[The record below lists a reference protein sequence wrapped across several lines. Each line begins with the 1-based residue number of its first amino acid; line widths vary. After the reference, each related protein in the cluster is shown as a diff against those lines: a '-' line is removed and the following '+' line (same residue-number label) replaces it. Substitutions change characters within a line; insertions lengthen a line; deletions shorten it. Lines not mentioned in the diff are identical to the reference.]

1 MADTGRG
8 APPVHRSSLALA
20 HAWELATEHGGDLF
34 VDSTPHGVEISFSLN
49 CTALDAEDRAVSA
62 PPAAPADSAAA
73 ERNVSPGSPLIILA
87 STRSLNRQMFA
98 WQLRG
103 DDHETWEARDCA
115 EAVTLYKNRP
125 AALLVLDG
133 HMPEDDII
141 RAVAGVRLFEG
152 EHSLPLVPVLGLA
165 LDAEQGERLRRAGC
179 EYLLYH
185 PLGRQEL
192 RDTARALL
200 AGESPAPQGMP
211 SAISMKN
218 RAVPP
223 VPQAGSGTPLSSPD
237 AGATAVPR
245 VAASSG
251 TSSVLSTV
259 ARSDA
264 QANAQATTPAPY
276 LKNTKETTND
286 TPPAAAD
293 MPETASED
301 APADTAA
308 ERTASP
314 RESEIRP
321 KQIQTAQPPAQDTA
335 SRATGGLTASS
346 VPFRSP
352 SQTTPGRDTAD
363 AGAALS
369 DKAEAQTT
377 PRTGQTPHAASLP
390 LAAPPSPGIRGWLS
404 SFFKPKP
411 RITPQN
417 SSVLPSSGEGLD
429 EWVGEPVPVRAIP
442 DAGGKKTTPDA
453 AADSTVDASSVAS
466 PEALRFLSLQPD
478 SRLSIGKEETQRP
491 PTHPSAPDMPEILP
505 DMQSDPQREHTPLL
519 NILLEYPDSEHDLS
533 EKPGSARPKSGPAT
547 ESAAGQDEMEQEN
560 PESLEAVP
568 LSNVEAMPFLT
579 MLPGGAAAP
588 RDDSDEIVNL
598 TEDDMV
604 LPGPLIVVE
613 RRFAESSGVLF
624 TKKQDTEEM
633 LSLERS
639 ESAVDARPA
648 DLAGIRKDVRESL
661 TSGDAVLLTR
671 AAAQLRDCAEHF
683 GLHTLADLAYLLEES
698 AHDGDF
704 EAVRLIM
711 PDLDVAVDRELARA
725 AEQEI

>member
-1 MADTGRG
+1 M
-8 APPVHRSSLALA
+8 
-20 HAWELATEHGGDLF
+20 
-34 VDSTPHGVEISFSLN
+34 
-49 CTALDAEDRAVSA
+49 
-62 PPAAPADSAAA
+62 
-73 ERNVSPGSPLIILA
+73 
-87 STRSLNRQMFA
+87 
-98 WQLRG
+98 
-103 DDHETWEARDCA
+103 
-115 EAVTLYKNRP
+115 TLYKNRP

-264 QANAQATTPAPY
+264 QANAQATTPA
-276 LKNTKETTND
+276 
-286 TPPAAAD
+286 
-293 MPETASED
+293 
-301 APADTAA
+301 DTAA

-417 SSVLPSSGEGLD
+417 SSVLPSSGEGQD

-442 DAGGKKTTPDA
+442 AF
-453 AADSTVDASSVAS
+453 
-466 PEALRFLSLQPD
+466 FLSSLIQ
-478 SRLSIGKEETQRP
+478 
-491 PTHPSAPDMPEILP
+491 
-505 DMQSDPQREHTPLL
+505 
-519 NILLEYPDSEHDLS
+519 
-533 EKPGSARPKSGPAT
+533 GSASGRRKRNARRRTHQPRICRKYCLICSPIRSGNIRP
-547 ESAAGQDEMEQEN
+547 
-560 PESLEAVP
+560 
-568 LSNVEAMPFLT
+568 
-579 MLPGGAAAP
+579 
-588 RDDSDEIVNL
+588 
-598 TEDDMV
+598 
-604 LPGPLIVVE
+604 
-613 RRFAESSGVLF
+613 
-624 TKKQDTEEM
+624 
-633 LSLERS
+633 
-639 ESAVDARPA
+639 
-648 DLAGIRKDVRESL
+648 
-661 TSGDAVLLTR
+661 
-671 AAAQLRDCAEHF
+671 C
-683 GLHTLADLAYLLEES
+683 
-698 AHDGDF
+698 
-704 EAVRLIM
+704 
-711 PDLDVAVDRELARA
+711 
-725 AEQEI
+725 